1 MKTASGWKLS
11 TFIFLLSILRNMES
25 FIARRLYKNEQGS
38 RKVSRPAVL
47 IAQAGVALGL
57 AVMLVTIAVSF
68 GFKYEVR
75 AKAVGFGSH
84 LHISNY
90 DSGQTFDARP
100 IAVDSA
106 LIATLN
112 SFEEVCHVQS
122 YATKP
127 GVFRT
132 EDDFMGYVLKGV
144 GEDYDLS
151 FYEHHLKEG
160 EIPQFSSHSTSNAV
174 VISREI
180 ADKLQLSVGDKVDS
194 YFLQG
199 ALRARRYTVAG
210 IYETGF
216 AEYDRLFVLTD
227 LKAVQALN
235 RWEYDQVTG
244 IEVMLS
250 GFSKVDPM
258 NWELGTLLDR
268 TEDRYGEEYFVQ
280 SVVDVNPG
288 LFAWLDVLD
297 MNVWLILSLMLGVA
311 AFTMIS
317 GLLILILERTQ
328 FIGILKAL
336 GACDASV
343 RRIFLR
349 FALLIVCRGMFWGN
363 VIGLGLCAM
372 QKMTGVITLDPK
384 NYYLDTVPIAFDW
397 GFIVVVNV
405 VMFVLSA
412 LVLIIPSGLISRI
425 HPTKA
430 MRFE

>member
-1 MKTASGWKLS
+1 
-11 TFIFLLSILRNMES
+11 MES

-68 GFKYEVR
+68 GFKHEVR

-90 DSGQTFDARP
+90 EAGQTLEANP
-100 IAVDSA
+100 IAADSA
-106 LIATLN
+106 LMALLDG
-112 SFEEVCHVQS
+112 FVEVEHVQR
-122 YATKP
+122 YVTKP

-132 EDDFMGYVLKGV
+132 ENDFMGYVLKGV

-151 FYEHHLKEG
+151 FFERHLKEG
-160 EIPQFSSHSTSNAV
+160 AVPRFSDQTISNELL
-174 VISREI
+174 ISREV
-180 ADKLQLSVGDKVDS
+180 ANKLQLGVGDHIDS

-199 ALRARRYTVAG
+199 TLRARRYTVAG

-227 LKAVQALN
+227 LKAVQSLN
-235 RWEYDQVTG
+235 RWKSDQVTG
-244 IEVMLS
+244 VEIMLTD
-250 GFSKVDPM
+250 FDRVEAM
-258 NWELGTLLDR
+258 NWRLGSLLDR
-268 TEDRYGEEYFVQ
+268 TEDIYGEEYFVQ
-280 SVVDVNPG
+280 SVIDINPG

-297 MNVWLILSLMLGVA
+297 MNVWLILSLMLGVS

-328 FIGILKAL
+328 FIGVLKAL
-336 GACDASV
+336 GASNRSV
-343 RRIFLR
+343 RSIFLR
-349 FALLIVCRGMFWGN
+349 FALLIVCKGMFWGD
-363 VIGLGLCAM
+363 VIGLGLCAV
-372 QKMTGVITLDPK
+372 QKFTGIISLDPQ
-384 NYYLDTVPIAFDW
+384 NYYLDTVPICFDC
-397 GFIVVVNV
+397 GFILSVNV

>member
-1 MKTASGWKLS
+1 
-11 TFIFLLSILRNMES
+11 MES

-90 DSGQTFDARP
+90 DAGHALEAQP
-100 IAVDSA
+100 IATDSA
-106 LIATLN
+106 LLETLGGFDEIA
-112 SFEEVCHVQS
+112 HVQS
-122 YATKP
+122 YVSKP

-132 EDDFMGYVLKGV
+132 ENDFMGYMLKGV

-151 FYEHHLKEG
+151 FFEQHLKEG
-160 EIPQFSSHSTSNAV
+160 EIPEFSSRTISNKI
-174 VISREI
+174 VISREV

-199 ALRARRYTVAG
+199 TLRARRYTVVG

-216 AEYDRLFVLTD
+216 AEYDRLFVLAD

-235 RWEYDQVTG
+235 RWETDQVSG
-244 IEVMLS
+244 VEVMLAD
-250 GFSKVDPM
+250 FNKVEAM

-268 TEDRYGEEYFVQ
+268 TEDSYGEEYFVQ
-280 SVVDVNPG
+280 SVVDINPG

-328 FIGILKAL
+328 FIGVLKAL
-336 GACDASV
+336 GADNTSV

-349 FALLIVCRGMFWGN
+349 FALLIVCKGMFWGD
-363 VIGLGLCAM
+363 VIGLGLCAI
-372 QKMTGVITLDPK
+372 QKTTGLIALDPQ
-384 NYYLDTVPIAFDW
+384 NYYLDTVPITFDW
-397 GFIVVVNV
+397 GFIIAVNV

-412 LVLIIPSGLISRI
+412 LVLIVPSGLISRI

>member
-1 MKTASGWKLS
+1 
-11 TFIFLLSILRNMES
+11 MES
-25 FIARRLYKNEQGS
+25 FVARRLYKNEQGS

-57 AVMLVTIAVSF
+57 MVMLLTIAISL

-90 DSGQTFDARP
+90 NAGHTFDSNP
-100 IAVDSA
+100 IAADSV
-106 LIATLN
+106 LVTTLTQ
-112 SFEEVCHVQS
+112 FDEVSHVRP

-132 EDDFMGYVLKGV
+132 DNDFMGYVLKGV

-151 FYEHHLKEG
+151 FFHQHLKEG
-160 EIPQFSSHSTSNAV
+160 TIPQFSANSISNDIL
-174 VISREI
+174 ISREV
-180 ADKLQLSVGDKVDS
+180 ADKLQLRIGDKVDS

-199 ALRARRYTVAG
+199 TLRARRYTVSG

-216 AEYDRLFVLTD
+216 SEYDRLFVLTD

-235 RWEYDQVTG
+235 RWEPDQVTG
-244 IEVMLS
+244 VEVMLTD
-250 GFSKVDPM
+250 FNKVESM
-258 NWELGTLLDR
+258 SWKLGALLDR
-268 TEDRYGEEYFVQ
+268 AEDSYGEEYLVQ
-280 SVVDVNPG
+280 SVVDLNPG

-297 MNVWLILSLMLGVA
+297 MNVWLILSLMIGVS

-328 FIGILKAL
+328 FIGVIKAL
-336 GACDASV
+336 GASNRSV
-343 RRIFLR
+343 RSIFLR
-349 FALLIVCRGMFWGN
+349 FALLIVCKGMFWGN
-363 VIGLGLCAM
+363 VIGLGLCAL
-372 QKMTGVITLDPK
+372 QKYTGWVTLDPQ
-384 NYYLDTVPIAFDW
+384 NYYLDTVPVSFNW
-397 GFIVVVNV
+397 FFIVFVNV
-405 VMFVLSA
+405 IMFILSA